1 MIVQVCIRAG
11 YLTVVDT
18 CTQAESPAAAITQ
31 VMLMP
36 AIAAHLHDL
45 RYSGLKAEAKI
56 IERQEVA
63 A

>member
-1 MIVQVCIRAG
+1 MIMQVTIKAG
-11 YLTVVDT
+11 HLTVVDT
-18 CTQAESPAAAITQ
+18 CCQAESPAAAITQ

-36 AIAAHLHDL
+36 AIAAHLQDL
-45 RYSGLKAEAKI
+45 RYSGLRAEAKI

>member
-1 MIVQVCIRAG
+1 MIVQVCIHAG
-11 YLTVVDT
+11 THKLVDT
-18 CTQAESPAAAITQ
+18 CTQATSTAAAITE
-31 VMLMP
+31 VMLRP
-36 AIAAHLHDL
+36 GVAAHLNDL

>member
-11 YLTVVDT
+11 YLTVDT

>member
-11 YLTVVDT
+11 HLLVADT

-31 VMLMP
+31 VMLKS
-36 AIAAHLHDL
+36 AIAVHLHDL
-45 RYSGLKAEAKI
+45 RFSGLKAEAKI
-56 IERQEVA
+56 IKRQEVA